1 MKNLKTLLSI
11 IALLSLTTLHAQWED
26 QFMTDDFGDPTDE
39 KFRSMINYGT
49 FSNSATTNSKAMYG
63 IVDNYDYL
71 AIMVFE
77 YGDSPARSIEDTFE
91 TVLMKKPDG
100 TVITYKNVVFSTTG
114 TLIFKKRKNEEKSLY
129 HRFLK
134 DITDSGTYAI
144 AFKKS
149 GTYGSS
155 SYDFK
160 FDMD

>member
-11 IALLSLTTLHAQWED
+11 IVLLSLTTSHAQWQD
-26 QFMTDDFGDPTDE
+26 QFRTDDFGDPTDE

-77 YGDSPARSIEDTFE
+77 YGDRPARSIESTFE

-100 TVITYKNVVFSTTG
+100 TIITYKNVVFLTTG
-114 TLIFKKRKNEEKSLY
+114 SLIFKKRKKEEKSLY
-129 HRFLK
+129 HRFLN
-134 DITDSGTYAI
+134 DITEPGTYAMT
-144 AFKKS
+144 FKKS

>member
-11 IALLSLTTLHAQWED
+11 IALLCLTTSQAQWED
-26 QFMTDDFGDPTDE
+26 HFRQDAFGDPTEE
-39 KFRSMINYGT
+39 KFRSMIANGT

-63 IVDNYDYL
+63 IVDNYEYL

-77 YGDSPARSIEDTFE
+77 YEDRIAKSIESTFE

-100 TVITYKNVVFSTTG
+100 TVITYKNVVFSTSG
-114 TLIFKKRKNEEKSLY
+114 SLIFKKKKNEEKSLY
-129 HRFLK
+129 HRFLN
-134 DITDSGTYAI
+134 DITEPGTYAM